1 MDCMRFP
8 RSSAVAAV
16 IVWPCFVVSIHAQE
30 PESPAA
36 DTPSPAVAAPS
47 EHESPAPASIP
58 RGGVD
63 GKTRA
68 QVRRELEQAERV
80 GEIKRIDRFF
90 GSGS

>member
-1 MDCMRFP
+1 MRLA
-8 RSSAVAAV
+8 RSSALAAA
-16 IVWPCFVVSIHAQE
+16 IAWTGFVVPVHAQGPE
-30 PESPAA
+30 PPAA
-36 DTPSPAVAAPS
+36 DTPSPVVAAPS
-47 EHESPAPASIP
+47 ESESPAPASIP
-58 RGGVD
+58 RDGVA